1 MIINTVSFFQ
11 RRDSTHSNNSG
22 SEPHYYNSRHY
33 GSRGKH
39 NTNMH
44 SPNAQPSYV
53 PHHAKKPMS
62 PHMSSATSPNMNAN
76 QSSGNWQNNQYVNV
90 FYFFLCFHLNTKHA
104 YSVLLQYRPSQY
116 YAPNSYPMPMPT
128 YGGQAFV
135 PQPAT
140 SKAIP
145 IINPNTSEVINLSG
159 QSASAT
165 KDASSVPATAS
176 VKVDEKETKE
186 FKIAATPSRAI
197 KIVNPRVSSN

>member
-1 MIINTVSFFQ
+1 
-11 RRDSTHSNNSG
+11 
-22 SEPHYYNSRHY
+22 
-33 GSRGKH
+33 
-39 NTNMH
+39 
-44 SPNAQPSYV
+44 
-53 PHHAKKPMS
+53 
-62 PHMSSATSPNMNAN
+62 
-76 QSSGNWQNNQYVNV
+76 
-90 FYFFLCFHLNTKHA
+90 
-104 YSVLLQYRPSQY
+104 
-116 YAPNSYPMPMPT
+116 MPMPT